1 MMTMYFFSKKG
12 YFQPVQVSS
21 RQSVEK
27 PMTAFKLQTLAEL
40 SDAAAMQTVLQLGGT
55 PGPGL
60 ELTGRDW

>member
-1 MMTMYFFSKKG
+1 
-12 YFQPVQVSS
+12 
-21 RQSVEK
+21 
-27 PMTAFKLQTLAEL
+27 MTAFKLQTLAEL